1 MRSQLGVLNFLY
13 WIALEGRPIW
23 ILDILRVI
31 IRPNSVRLVATPKNA
46 FLTGF
51 PEAQKFFGVPLHL
64 IIS

>member
-1 MRSQLGVLNFLY
+1 M
-13 WIALEGRPIW
+13 
-23 ILDILRVI
+23 LDVLRVI